1 MPETHAYLSASK
13 AYQWLECTP
22 SAALNAKFPE
32 TQSPAAAE
40 GTLAHSIVEHKLRRM
55 IVGLPRG
62 ETPEEIRAN
71 PLWCPAMDEYVDQ
84 YLDYVDEKVNEFKA
98 KGVKDPVVYSEIRL
112 DLSEWVPE
120 GFGTADTVIIADGTM
135 AVIDFKYGKG
145 VPVDAV
151 GNPQLR
157 LYGCGAVNEF
167 SLLYDIER
175 VQTCI
180 VQPRIDNNSE
190 EELSVV
196 ELMAWAQNVV
206 RPRARM
212 AMDGVGTTHCG
223 PHCKFCKASAICPAK
238 YRELLD
244 AIDWTTRNPKTMTM
258 QEAAEVLPMAKSLA
272 SWTKELEAYMEAQAL
287 SGEEV
292 PGYKLVAG
300 RSVRK
305 ITDESAACSA
315 LEAAGCKNYL
325 TLKGLT
331 ALEETVGKKRLAEVL
346 GDLIVKPEG
355 KPTLVPASDKRP
367 AINAG
372 EMFKEEE

>member
-13 AYQWLECTP
+13 AYQWMECTP
-22 SAALNAKFPE
+22 SASLNAKFPE
-32 TQSPAAAE
+32 TTSQAAQE
-40 GTLAHSIVEHKLRRM
+40 GTLAHAIVEKKLRRM

-62 ETPEEIRAN
+62 ETPEELRSD
-71 PLWCPAMDEYVDQ
+71 PLWTPAMDEYVDQ
-84 YLDYVDEKVNEFKA
+84 YLDFVDEKVNEFKA
-98 KGVKDPVVYSEIRL
+98 KGAKDPVIYSEIRL

-190 EELSVV
+190 EELSVA
-196 ELMAWAQNVV
+196 ELMSWAQNEV
-206 RPRARM
+206 RPKALM
-212 AMDGVGTTHCG
+212 AMKGEGVTHCG
-223 PHCKFCKASAICPAK
+223 PHCKFCKASALCPARV
-238 YRELLD
+238 REMLD
-244 AIDWTTRNPKTMTM
+244 AVDWASRDPKTLTVD
-258 QEAAEVLPMAKSLA
+258 EAAAVLPMAKNLS
-272 SWTKELEAYMEAQAL
+272 SWMKELEDYMEGLAI
-287 SGEEV
+287 SGHNI

-305 ITDESAACSA
+305 ITDEEKACDL
-315 LEAAGCKNYL
+315 LEKAGCKNYL
-325 TLKGLT
+325 TLKGIT
-331 ALEETVGKKRLAEVL
+331 SLEDTVGKKRLAEVL

-355 KPTLVPASDKRP
+355 KPTLVPLSDKRP
-367 AINAG
+367 EID
-372 EMFKEEE
+372 MFKE